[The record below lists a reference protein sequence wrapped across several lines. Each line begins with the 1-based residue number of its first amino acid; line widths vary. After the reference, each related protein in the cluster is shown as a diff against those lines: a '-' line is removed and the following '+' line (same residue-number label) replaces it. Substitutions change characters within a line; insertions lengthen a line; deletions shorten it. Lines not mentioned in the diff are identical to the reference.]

1 MIKQLRLRYSV
12 PALCKYLNVS
22 ESGYYAWL
30 NRKPS
35 KRAQEEVRLTVEIKA
50 IHKRTREA
58 YGAEKLQKEL
68 EAFGTYVGICRI
80 KRIKREQGLYC
91 KQTKK
96 YKATTNSK
104 HKLPVA
110 DNILNQEFK
119 AEEPN
124 KVWVSDIT
132 YISTEEGWLY
142 LAGHKDIFNGEIV
155 GYAMGERITKNLV
168 SESLFRAVTARRP
181 AKGLIHHS
189 DRGSQYC
196 SPKYRELLEKF
207 GMTASMSR
215 KGNCYDNA
223 PMESFWGTL
232 KQELV
237 HHRRYR
243 SRQEAM
249 QEIREYI
256 EVFYNR
262 QRRQAKLGYLSP
274 VAYDKKFYQ
283 TRIVA

>member
-1 MIKQLRLRYSV
+1 M
-12 PALCKYLNVS
+12 P
-22 ESGYYAWL
+22 
-30 NRKPS
+30 
-35 KRAQEEVRLTVEIKA
+35 
-50 IHKRTREA
+50 
-58 YGAEKLQKEL
+58 
-68 EAFGTYVGICRI
+68 
-80 KRIKREQGLYC
+80 
-91 KQTKK
+91 
-96 YKATTNSK
+96 YKADKERARALLQTDKEITDSD

-110 DNILNQEFK
+110 ENILNQEFK
-119 AEEPN
+119 AEAPN
-124 KVWVSDIT
+124 KVWVTDIT
-132 YISTEEGWLY
+132 YIPTEEGWLY

-168 SESLFRAVTARRP
+168 SESLFRAMAAKRP

-196 SPKYRELLEKF
+196 ALQYRKLLEQF

-237 HHRRYR
+237 HHRKYG
-243 SRQEAM
+243 SRKEAM
-249 QEIREYI
+249 RDISEYI

-262 QRRQAKLGYLSP
+262 QRRQARLEYLSP
-274 VAYDKKFYQ
+274 VAYEKKFYQ
-283 TRIVA
+283 TRIAA

>member
-1 MIKQLRLRYSV
+1 MIKGLRLKYSITS
-12 PALCKYLNVS
+12 LCKKLEIS
-22 ESGYYAWL
+22 ESGYYAWI

-35 KRAQEEVRLTVEIKA
+35 KRAQEEVRLAVEIRA
-50 IHKRTREA
+50 AHKRMRGVC
-58 YGAEKLQKEL
+58 GAEKLQEDLK
-68 EAFGTYVGICRI
+68 ATGTYVGISRI

-96 YKATTNSK
+96 YKATTDSN
-104 HKLPVA
+104 HTLPVA
-110 DNILNQEFK
+110 ENLLGQKFEAAK
-119 AEEPN
+119 PN
-124 KVWVSDIT
+124 EVWVSDIT
-132 YISTEEGWLY
+132 YIPTEEGWLY
-142 LAGHKDIFNGEIV
+142 LAGHKDIFNGEVI

-168 SESLFRAVTARRP
+168 SESLFRAVAAKRP
-181 AKGLIHHS
+181 DKGLIHHS

-196 SPKYRELLEKF
+196 SGRYRKILDQF

-237 HHRRYR
+237 HHSKYKT
-243 SRQEAM
+243 RQEAM
-249 QEIREYI
+249 QEISEYI

-262 QRRQAKLGYLSP
+262 QRRQARLEYLSP
-274 VAYDKKFYQ
+274 VAYEKKFSEK
-283 TRIVA
+283 RMAA

>member
-1 MIKQLRLRYSV
+1 MIKGLRLKYSV
-12 PALCKYLNVS
+12 PALCRYLKVS

-35 KRAQEEVRLTVEIKA
+35 KRAQEEARLTVEIKA
-50 IHKRTREA
+50 MHKRMRGV

-68 EAFGTYVGICRI
+68 AAKGTNASICRI
-80 KRIKREQGLYC
+80 KRIKRVNGLYC
-91 KQTKK
+91 KQSKG
-96 YKATTNSK
+96 YKATTDSA

-110 DNILNQEFK
+110 EDILNQEFK
-119 AEEPN
+119 AEAPN
-124 KVWVSDIT
+124 KVWVTDIT
-132 YISTEEGWLY
+132 YIPTEEGWLY
-142 LAGHKDIFNGEIV
+142 LAGHKDIFNGKIV

-168 SESLFRAVTARRP
+168 SESLFRAVSAKRP
-181 AKGLIHHS
+181 KKGLIHHS

-196 SPKYRELLEKF
+196 SPKYRQMLEQF
-207 GMTASMSR
+207 GMETSMSR

-223 PMESFWGTL
+223 PMESLWGTL

-237 HHRRYR
+237 HHRKYK

-249 QEIREYI
+249 REIREYI

-262 QRRQAKLGYLSP
+262 QRRQARLGYLSP
-274 VAYDKKFYQ
+274 VAYVKKFYQ
-283 TRIVA
+283 TRIAA

>member
-1 MIKQLRLRYSV
+1 MIKELRLKYST
-12 PALCKYLNVS
+12 PALCRYLKVS

-35 KRAQEEVRLTVEIKA
+35 KRAQEDARLEVEIKA
-50 IHKRTREA
+50 VHKRMRGVC
-58 YGAEKLQKEL
+58 GAEKLQKEL
-68 EAFGTYVGICRI
+68 EEGGTHVGICRI

-96 YKATTNSK
+96 YKATTDSN

-110 DNILNQEFK
+110 ENKLNQEFK
-119 AEEPN
+119 AETPN

-132 YISTEEGWLY
+132 YIPTEEGWLY

-155 GYAMGERITKNLV
+155 GYAMGERITKSLV
-168 SESLFRAVTARRP
+168 SESLFRAVAARRP

-196 SPKYRELLEKF
+196 ALQYGKLLEQF

-243 SRQEAM
+243 SRQEAI

-262 QRRQAKLGYLSP
+262 QRRQARLEYLSP
-274 VAYDKKFYQ
+274 VAYEKKFYQ
-283 TRIVA
+283 TRIAA

>member
-1 MIKQLRLRYSV
+1 M
-12 PALCKYLNVS
+12 
-22 ESGYYAWL
+22 
-30 NRKPS
+30 
-35 KRAQEEVRLTVEIKA
+35 
-50 IHKRTREA
+50 
-58 YGAEKLQKEL
+58 
-68 EAFGTYVGICRI
+68 
-80 KRIKREQGLYC
+80 
-91 KQTKK
+91 
-96 YKATTNSK
+96 
-104 HKLPVA
+104 
-110 DNILNQEFK
+110 LNQEFK
-119 AEEPN
+119 AEAPN

-132 YISTEEGWLY
+132 YIATEEGWLY

-168 SESLFRAVTARRP
+168 SESLFRAVAARRP

-196 SPKYRELLEKF
+196 SQKYINLLEQF

-237 HHRRYR
+237 HHSRYR
-243 SRQEAM
+243 TRQEAM
-249 QEIREYI
+249 QEIREYV

-262 QRRQAKLGYLSP
+262 QRRQARLGYLSP
-274 VAYDKKFYQ
+274 AAYEKKFYE
-283 TRIVA
+283 TRAAA

>member
-1 MIKQLRLRYSV
+1 MIKELRLKYST
-12 PALCKYLNVS
+12 PALCRYLEVS

-35 KRAQEEVRLTVEIKA
+35 RRAQEDARLEVEIKA
-50 IHKRTREA
+50 VHKRTRGVC
-58 YGAEKLQKEL
+58 GAEKLQKEL
-68 EAFGTYVGICRI
+68 AEGGTYVGISRI

-96 YKATTNSK
+96 YKATTDSD

-110 DNILNQEFK
+110 ENLLNQEFK
-119 AEEPN
+119 AEAPN

-132 YISTEEGWLY
+132 YIPTEEGWLY

-168 SESLFRAVTARRP
+168 SESLFRAVSAKRP

-196 SPKYRELLEKF
+196 ALQYGKLLEQF
-207 GMTASMSR
+207 GMKASMSR

-256 EVFYNR
+256 EIFYNR
-262 QRRQAKLGYLSP
+262 QRRQARLEYLSP
-274 VAYDKKFYQ
+274 VAYEKKFYQ
-283 TRIVA
+283 ARIAA

>member
-1 MIKQLRLRYSV
+1 MIKELRPKYSA
-12 PALCKYLNVS
+12 PALCRYLKVS

-35 KRAQEEVRLTVEIKA
+35 KRVQEDARLTIEIKA
-50 IHKRTREA
+50 VYKRTRGVC
-58 YGAEKLQKEL
+58 GAEKLQKEL
-68 EAFGTYVGICRI
+68 AECGTHAGICRI

-96 YKATTNSK
+96 YKATTDSN

-110 DNILNQEFK
+110 ENILNQEFK
-119 AEEPN
+119 AEIPN
-124 KVWVSDIT
+124 KVWVSDFT
-132 YISTEEGWLY
+132 YIPTEEGWLY

-168 SESLFRAVTARRP
+168 SESLFRAVAAKRP

-196 SPKYRELLEKF
+196 ALQYKQLLEQF
-207 GMTASMSR
+207 GMEASMSR

-232 KQELV
+232 SQELV
-237 HHRRYR
+237 HHRKYR
-243 SRQEAM
+243 TRQEAM

-262 QRRQAKLGYLSP
+262 QRRQTRLDYLSP
-274 VAYDKKFYQ
+274 VAYEKKFYQ
-283 TRIVA
+283 TRIAA

>member
-1 MIKQLRLRYSV
+1 MIKGLRLKYSV
-12 PALCKYLNVS
+12 PALCRHLKVS
-22 ESGYYAWL
+22 ESGYYAWF

-35 KRAQEEVRLTVEIKA
+35 KRAQEEARLAVEIRA
-50 IHKRTREA
+50 MHKRMRGV

-68 EAFGTYVGICRI
+68 AANGTNVGICRI
-80 KRIKREQGLYC
+80 KRIKRENMLYC

-96 YKATTNSK
+96 YKATPDSD

-110 DNILNQEFK
+110 ENILNQEFT
-119 AEEPN
+119 AEAPN

-142 LAGHKDIFNGEIV
+142 LAGHKDIFNGEMV
-155 GYAMGERITKNLV
+155 GYAMGQRITKNLV
-168 SESLFRAVTARRP
+168 SESLFRAVSAKRP

-196 SPKYRELLEKF
+196 ALQYRKLLEQF

-237 HHRRYR
+237 HHRKYR
-243 SRQEAM
+243 TRQEAM
-249 QEIREYI
+249 QEISEYI

-262 QRRQAKLGYLSP
+262 QRRQARLGYLSP
-274 VAYDKKFYQ
+274 VAYEKKFYQ
-283 TRIVA
+283 TRIAV